1 MMVAHIVIR
10 AIVLYSACVMLKLCY
25 FSYPQ
30 MMHFH
35 SWLELR
41 WGVLLCHLSPT
52 LLTVYQLC

>member
-10 AIVLYSACVMLKLCY
+10 AIVLYSACRVAVMLKLCY

-52 LLTVYQLC
+52 